1 MPGAALMPKRL
12 KKFLLS
18 PIGGLLILSTCT
30 FAWCAFQII
39 APPPFGIN
47 TGWAS
52 SASGA
57 ECIGPDFEPMPVC
70 ICPRETTCIKDIKSL
85 VFLAF
90 ARLPAYFDYPL
101 YVMLFLSKAHNLRGI
116 LHRTFLREFLPLDD
130 LHSLHVFAGKV
141 VAIEVFWHSFWHL
154 LRWGLAGD
162 LRLLW
167 QHSTGISGL
176 ISLILTPLITWP
188 MLFTRLKVAIDFTT
202 RKALHYLSVV
212 WVISICFHAP
222 ASWIRYIMGIAAGI
236 YACDWIY
243 GFAKLYHAT
252 TLMFTR
258 IGGAV
263 EIVWEHPPDFNLDGG
278 GYVYVCLPWI
288 SRMEWHAFSLIPH
301 PSKPNHSCVCMAA
314 VGDWTKKVHSALAR
328 PSSRPG
334 WIYGPFPS
342 PFSTATGYD
351 HLIAIASGIGITPT
365 ISTILNLSRTRRVHL
380 IWMCRDAD
388 LVEYYMK
395 TIFTQIDDDA
405 WRFIF
410 YTGKRNLVL
419 FERPTN
425 PRVKVCFGRPDLE
438 ELIIS
443 LVDNTHHGRE
453 MPKKLLEGAAA
464 AESKIY
470 MKSPTPSF
478 SYLLERAMVS
488 YSVTEM
494 YELALTLT
502 VSVDGLS
509 LSAQKVSPKG
519 FVAMMRVL
527 CNIEGSFPDEEELR
541 PYFKA
546 VVISAEGALDHHDFA
561 RLIQVLIGSAGSVS
575 PLKSSR
581 TASPWSRC
589 SRNWLDGS
597 RQGLDSSRHGLD
609 GSATPTVKTSALHWL
624 REEEMRA
631 SCQAGDPEPPAD
643 VASNPV
649 ESKSIPRRKRTVS
662 RDIFEAFNEVAPWR
676 ALKHQPTSLK
686 VAQSEEVASNTSSV
700 VRHVDGVVSFP
711 RVPMTEE
718 VVAHDRVTGAADLT
732 ITVADERTVAMFD
745 PKEQRLF
752 TSSGLDDISK
762 NLDPAESKSIPRR
775 KRTVSRELDIFVA
788 FNEVAPWR
796 ALEHQP
802 SSLKDLHLKASSL
815 KASKIAQSEERKERI
830 NSWQLMYCGGAQAV
844 IKSLQE
850 IHEKY
855 KMPLKIESFDW

>member
-1 MPGAALMPKRL
+1 MSDALMPKRL

-30 FAWCAFQII
+30 LAWCAFQII

-47 TGWAS
+47 TGWTS

-70 ICPRETTCIKDIKSL
+70 ICPRETTCIKDVKSL

-90 ARLPAYFDYPL
+90 ARLSAYFDYPL

-202 RKALHYLSVV
+202 RKALHYLSMV

-236 YACDWIY
+236 YACDWLY

-365 ISTILNLSRTRRVHL
+365 ISTIINLSRTRRVHL

-395 TIFTQIDDDA
+395 TIFTQIDDNA

-470 MKSPTPSF
+470 MKSPTPSI

-494 YELALTLT
+494 YELALSLT
-502 VSVDGLS
+502 V
-509 LSAQKVSPKG
+509 
-519 FVAMMRVL
+519 
-527 CNIEGSFPDEEELR
+527 
-541 PYFKA
+541 
-546 VVISAEGALDHHDFA
+546 
-561 RLIQVLIGSAGSVS
+561 
-575 PLKSSR
+575 
-581 TASPWSRC
+581 
-589 SRNWLDGS
+589 
-597 RQGLDSSRHGLD
+597 
-609 GSATPTVKTSALHWL
+609 
-624 REEEMRA
+624 
-631 SCQAGDPEPPAD
+631 
-643 VASNPV
+643 
-649 ESKSIPRRKRTVS
+649 
-662 RDIFEAFNEVAPWR
+662 
-676 ALKHQPTSLK
+676 
-686 VAQSEEVASNTSSV
+686 
-700 VRHVDGVVSFP
+700 
-711 RVPMTEE
+711 
-718 VVAHDRVTGAADLT
+718 
-732 ITVADERTVAMFD
+732 
-745 PKEQRLF
+745 
-752 TSSGLDDISK
+752 
-762 NLDPAESKSIPRR
+762 
-775 KRTVSRELDIFVA
+775 
-788 FNEVAPWR
+788 
-796 ALEHQP
+796 
-802 SSLKDLHLKASSL
+802 
-815 KASKIAQSEERKERI
+815 
-830 NSWQLMYCGGAQAV
+830 
-844 IKSLQE
+844 
-850 IHEKY
+850 
-855 KMPLKIESFDW
+855 

>member
-1 MPGAALMPKRL
+1 MGAALMPKRL

-90 ARLPAYFDYPL
+90 ARLSAYFDYPL

-188 MLFTRLKVAIDFTT
+188 ML
-202 RKALHYLSVV
+202 
-212 WVISICFHAP
+212 
-222 ASWIRYIMGIAAGI
+222 
-236 YACDWIY
+236 
-243 GFAKLYHAT
+243 
-252 TLMFTR
+252 
-258 IGGAV
+258 
-263 EIVWEHPPDFNLDGG
+263 
-278 GYVYVCLPWI
+278 
-288 SRMEWHAFSLIPH
+288 
-301 PSKPNHSCVCMAA
+301 
-314 VGDWTKKVHSALAR
+314 
-328 PSSRPG
+328 
-334 WIYGPFPS
+334 
-342 PFSTATGYD
+342 
-351 HLIAIASGIGITPT
+351 
-365 ISTILNLSRTRRVHL
+365 
-380 IWMCRDAD
+380 
-388 LVEYYMK
+388 YYMK

-410 YTGKRNLVL
+410 YTGKRNLLL

-488 YSVTEM
+488 YSVTWRWR
-494 YELALTLT
+494 
-502 VSVDGLS
+502 
-509 LSAQKVSPKG
+509 SP
-519 FVAMMRVL
+519 
-527 CNIEGSFPDEEELR
+527 
-541 PYFKA
+541 
-546 VVISAEGALDHHDFA
+546 GAH
-561 RLIQVLIGSAGSVS
+561 
-575 PLKSSR
+575 P
-581 TASPWSRC
+581 
-589 SRNWLDGS
+589 
-597 RQGLDSSRHGLD
+597 HGLCRRPLTFRSESIAKRLCCHD
-609 GSATPTVKTSALHWL
+609 A
-624 REEEMRA
+624 R
-631 SCQAGDPEPPAD
+631 
-643 VASNPV
+643 PV
-649 ESKSIPRRKRTVS
+649 QHR
-662 RDIFEAFNEVAPWR
+662 
-676 ALKHQPTSLK
+676 
-686 VAQSEEVASNTSSV
+686 
-700 VRHVDGVVSFP
+700 
-711 RVPMTEE
+711 
-718 VVAHDRVTGAADLT
+718 
-732 ITVADERTVAMFD
+732 
-745 PKEQRLF
+745 
-752 TSSGLDDISK
+752 
-762 NLDPAESKSIPRR
+762 
-775 KRTVSRELDIFVA
+775 RELS
-788 FNEVAPWR
+788 R
-796 ALEHQP
+796 
-802 SSLKDLHLKASSL
+802 
-815 KASKIAQSEERKERI
+815 R
-830 NSWQLMYCGGAQAV
+830 GGAWTL
-844 IKSLQE
+844 LQSRR
-850 IHEKY
+850 HQ
-855 KMPLKIESFDW
+855 

>member
-1 MPGAALMPKRL
+1 MGAALMPKRL
-12 KKFLLS
+12 KKFLIS

-57 ECIGPDFEPMPVC
+57 ECIGTDFEPMTVC

-90 ARLPAYFDYPL
+90 ARLSAYFDYPL

-167 QHSTGISGL
+167 QCSTGISGL

-470 MKSPTPSF
+470 MKSPTPNF
-478 SYLLERAMVS
+478 SNLLERAMVS

-527 CNIEGSFPDEEELR
+527 CNIEGSFPDEEELG

-546 VVISAEGALDHHDFA
+546 VVISDEGALDHHDFA

-575 PLKSSR
+575 P
-581 TASPWSRC
+581 WSRC

-597 RQGLDSSRHGLD
+597 RHGLDSSRHGLDGSRHGLDSSRHGLDGSRHGLD

-631 SCQAGDPEPPAD
+631 FCQAGDPEPPAA
-643 VASNPV
+643 VASNPA
-649 ESKSIPRRKRTVS
+649 ESKSIPIS

-676 ALKHQPTSLK
+676 ALK
-686 VAQSEEVASNTSSV
+686 
-700 VRHVDGVVSFP
+700 
-711 RVPMTEE
+711 
-718 VVAHDRVTGAADLT
+718 
-732 ITVADERTVAMFD
+732 
-745 PKEQRLF
+745 
-752 TSSGLDDISK
+752 
-762 NLDPAESKSIPRR
+762 
-775 KRTVSRELDIFVA
+775 
-788 FNEVAPWR
+788 
-796 ALEHQP
+796 HQP

-855 KMPLKIESFDW
+855 KMPLKIESFEW

>member
-1 MPGAALMPKRL
+1 MLTSSVALKMPKRL

-70 ICPRETTCIKDIKSL
+70 ICPRETTCIKDVKSL

-90 ARLPAYFDYPL
+90 ARLSAYFDYPL

-202 RKALHYLSVV
+202 RKALHYLSMV

-236 YACDWIY
+236 YACDWLY

-351 HLIAIASGIGITPT
+351 HLIAIASGIGITPS
-365 ISTILNLSRTRRVHL
+365 ISTMLNLSRTRRVHL

-419 FERPTN
+419 FEKPTN

-494 YELALTLT
+494 YELALSLT

-527 CNIEGSFPDEEELR
+527 CNIEGSVPGEEELGR
-541 PYFKA
+541 YFKA

-561 RLIQVLIGSAGSVS
+561 RLIQVLLGSAGSVS

-589 SRNWLDGS
+589 SRNWLDSS
-597 RQGLDSSRHGLD
+597 RHGLDSSPLRVSRTASPLSSRPPRCSRHGLD
-609 GSATPTVKTSALHWL
+609 GSATPTVKTSVLHWL
-624 REEEMRA
+624 HAEEMRA
-631 SCQAGDPEPPAD
+631 SCQAGHPEPPAA
-643 VASNPV
+643 VAS
-649 ESKSIPRRKRTVS
+649 S
-662 RDIFEAFNEVAPWR
+662 
-676 ALKHQPTSLK
+676 
-686 VAQSEEVASNTSSV
+686 TSSCAF
-700 VRHVDGVVSFP
+700 DGVDSFP
-711 RVPMTEE
+711 RVPAAAPSDGAALDTAPAPAAAPSDGVDSFPREPMTEG
-718 VVAHDRVTGAADLT
+718 VAAHGRLTGATDLT
-732 ITVADERTVAMFD
+732 ITVADESTVPMFD
-745 PKEQRLF
+745 PKEQRLL

-762 NLDPAESKSIPRR
+762 NLDQAESN
-775 KRTVSRELDIFVA
+775 VEA
-788 FNEVAPWR
+788 FNKKTPWR
-796 ALEHQP
+796 ALNLQP

>member
-1 MPGAALMPKRL
+1 M
-12 KKFLLS
+12 
-18 PIGGLLILSTCT
+18 
-30 FAWCAFQII
+30 
-39 APPPFGIN
+39 
-47 TGWAS
+47 
-52 SASGA
+52 
-57 ECIGPDFEPMPVC
+57 
-70 ICPRETTCIKDIKSL
+70 
-85 VFLAF
+85 
-90 ARLPAYFDYPL
+90 
-101 YVMLFLSKAHNLRGI
+101 
-116 LHRTFLREFLPLDD
+116 
-130 LHSLHVFAGKV
+130 
-141 VAIEVFWHSFWHL
+141 
-154 LRWGLAGD
+154 
-162 LRLLW
+162 RLLW

-202 RKALHYLSVV
+202 RKALHYLSMV

-236 YACDWIY
+236 YACDWLY

-351 HLIAIASGIGITPT
+351 HLIAIASGIGITPS

-419 FERPTN
+419 FEKPTN

-494 YELALTLT
+494 YELALSLT

-527 CNIEGSFPDEEELR
+527 CNIEGSVPGEEELGR
-541 PYFKA
+541 YFKA

-561 RLIQVLIGSAGSVS
+561 RLIQVLLGSAGSVS
-575 PLKSSR
+575 PLSSR
-581 TASPWSRC
+581 PPRGSRHGLDSSRHGLDSSPWSRC

-597 RQGLDSSRHGLD
+597 RQGLD

-631 SCQAGDPEPPAD
+631 SCQAGDPEEPPAA

-649 ESKSIPRRKRTVS
+649 ESKSIPRRKRAVS

-676 ALKHQPTSLK
+676 ALK
-686 VAQSEEVASNTSSV
+686 
-700 VRHVDGVVSFP
+700 
-711 RVPMTEE
+711 
-718 VVAHDRVTGAADLT
+718 
-732 ITVADERTVAMFD
+732 
-745 PKEQRLF
+745 
-752 TSSGLDDISK
+752 
-762 NLDPAESKSIPRR
+762 
-775 KRTVSRELDIFVA
+775 
-788 FNEVAPWR
+788 
-796 ALEHQP
+796 HQP